1 MRNADIPFTKARTF
15 VTHDFKIKPKHCV
28 ANLRIY
34 KQQSKMRTIFFQNGV
49 YVYSEN
55 FFDFED
61 DDNKAK
67 TDVSIIVS
75 VKSNFTDS
83 RLLYGGRVRV
93 YLESNHGS
101 NLTIDGVDIKDFH
114 YYESSNKTCA
124 EFYVTDEL
132 PEQKV
137 TAYLNQIEQLGI
149 DTFLENYKTTLENF
163 KADIM
168 ALCEKYES
176 LLKEEEPNSESADTY
191 KDFLNRARACL
202 TILTI
207 ILFSLAC
214 NMKTGL
220 DNHVYEDAYN
230 EVLAEYDV
238 VND

>member
-1 MRNADIPFTKARTF
+1 MMGGKFT
-15 VTHDFKIKPKHCV
+15 
-28 ANLRIY
+28 
-34 KQQSKMRTIFFQNGV
+34 
-49 YVYSEN
+49 
-55 FFDFED
+55 
-61 DDNKAK
+61 
-67 TDVSIIVS
+67 
-75 VKSNFTDS
+75 
-83 RLLYGGRVRV
+83 
-93 YLESNHGS
+93 
-101 NLTIDGVDIKDFH
+101 LTIDGVEIKNL
-114 YYESSNKTCA
+114 YYEYLNGTCA
-124 EFYVTDEL
+124 VIRVTNEL
-132 PEQKV
+132 TVQKV

-176 LLKEEEPNSESADTY
+176 LLKEEEPNSGSANTY
-191 KDFLNRARACL
+191 KDFLDRARSCL

>member
-1 MRNADIPFTKARTF
+1 MK
-15 VTHDFKIKPKHCV
+15 
-28 ANLRIY
+28 
-34 KQQSKMRTIFFQNGV
+34 TIFFQNGV
-49 YVYSEN
+49 YVCSEEE
-55 FFDFED
+55 FDFED
-61 DDNKAK
+61 DDNKVK
-67 TDVSIIVS
+67 TDVSIIICDDRS
-75 VKSNFTDS
+75 CQCDS
-83 RLLYGGRVRV
+83 KLLYGGRVIVDFPR
-93 YLESNHGS
+93 YDGS
-101 NLTIDGVDIKDFH
+101 KFTLTIDGVEIKNL
-114 YYESSNKTCA
+114 YYEYLNGTCA
-124 EFYVTDEL
+124 VIRVTNEL
-132 PEQKV
+132 TVQKV

-238 VND
+238 VSD

>member
-1 MRNADIPFTKARTF
+1 MK
-15 VTHDFKIKPKHCV
+15 
-28 ANLRIY
+28 
-34 KQQSKMRTIFFQNGV
+34 TIFFQNGV
-49 YVYSEN
+49 YVYSEEE
-55 FFDFED
+55 FDFED
-61 DDNKAK
+61 DDNKEK

-75 VKSNFTDS
+75 ADSPYGSDS
-83 RLLYGGRVRV
+83 RLLYGGRVKVSLR
-93 YLESNHGS
+93 YDLGCR
-101 NLTIDGVDIKDFH
+101 LTIDGVEIKGFDKK
-114 YYESSNKTCA
+114 SSNEACA
-124 EFYVTDEL
+124 MIYVTGNL
-132 PEQKV
+132 ITQKV

-149 DTFLENYKTTLENF
+149 DTFLENYKTALETF

-168 ALCEKYES
+168 VLCEKYES
-176 LLKEEEPNSESADTY
+176 LLKEEEPNSGSANTY
-191 KDFLNRARACL
+191 KDFLDRARACL

>member
-1 MRNADIPFTKARTF
+1 
-15 VTHDFKIKPKHCV
+15 
-28 ANLRIY
+28 
-34 KQQSKMRTIFFQNGV
+34 MRTIFFQNGV
-49 YVYSEN
+49 YVYSEE

-61 DDNKAK
+61 DDNNAK
-67 TDVSIIVS
+67 TDASIIVS
-75 VKSNFTDS
+75 AKSNFTDS

-114 YYESSNKTCA
+114 YNETSTNPCSG
-124 EFYVTDEL
+124 FYITDEL
-132 PEQKV
+132 TVQKV

-149 DTFLENYKTTLENF
+149 DTFLENYKTALEAF

-168 ALCEKYES
+168 ALCEKYEN

-191 KDFLNRARACL
+191 KDFLDRARACL

-238 VND
+238 AND

>member
-1 MRNADIPFTKARTF
+1 MK
-15 VTHDFKIKPKHCV
+15 
-28 ANLRIY
+28 
-34 KQQSKMRTIFFQNGV
+34 TIFFQNGV
-49 YVYSEN
+49 YVCSEEE
-55 FFDFED
+55 FDFED
-61 DDNKAK
+61 DDNKVK
-67 TDVSIIVS
+67 TDVSIIICDDRS
-75 VKSNFTDS
+75 CQCDS
-83 RLLYGGRVRV
+83 KLLYGGRVIVDFPR
-93 YLESNHGS
+93 YNGGKFT
-101 NLTIDGVDIKDFH
+101 LTIDGVEIKNL
-114 YYESSNKTCA
+114 YYEYLNGTCA
-124 EFYVTDEL
+124 VIRVTNEL
-132 PEQKV
+132 TVQKV

-191 KDFLNRARACL
+191 KDFLNIARACL

>member
-1 MRNADIPFTKARTF
+1 MK
-15 VTHDFKIKPKHCV
+15 
-28 ANLRIY
+28 
-34 KQQSKMRTIFFQNGV
+34 TIFFKNGV
-49 YVYSEN
+49 YVYSEEK
-55 FFDFED
+55 FKFDN

-75 VKSNFTDS
+75 DDRHFQRNY
-83 RLLYGGRVRV
+83 LYGERVRV
-93 YLESNHGS
+93 SLFSDGS
-101 NLTIDGVDIKDFH
+101 GCLTIDGIEIKRFYSPYTSD
-114 YYESSNKTCA
+114 ETCA
-124 EFYVTDEL
+124 VIEVTASL
-132 PEQKV
+132 GAQKV

-168 ALCEKYES
+168 VLCEMYES

-191 KDFLNRARACL
+191 KDFLDRARSCL

-230 EVLAEYDV
+230 EVLVEYDV
-238 VND
+238 VSD

>member
-1 MRNADIPFTKARTF
+1 MK
-15 VTHDFKIKPKHCV
+15 
-28 ANLRIY
+28 
-34 KQQSKMRTIFFQNGV
+34 TIFFQNGV
-49 YVYSEN
+49 YVCSEEE
-55 FFDFED
+55 FDFED
-61 DDNKAK
+61 DDNKVK
-67 TDVSIIVS
+67 TDVSIIICDDRS
-75 VKSNFTDS
+75 CQCDS
-83 RLLYGGRVRV
+83 KLLYGGRVIVDFPR
-93 YLESNHGS
+93 YNGGKFTLN
-101 NLTIDGVDIKDFH
+101 IDGVEIKNL
-114 YYESSNKTCA
+114 YYEYLNGTCA
-124 EFYVTDEL
+124 VIRVTNEL
-132 PEQKV
+132 TVQKV

-191 KDFLNRARACL
+191 KDFLDRARACL

-207 ILFSLAC
+207 MLFSLAC

-238 VND
+238 VSD

>member
-1 MRNADIPFTKARTF
+1 MK
-15 VTHDFKIKPKHCV
+15 
-28 ANLRIY
+28 
-34 KQQSKMRTIFFQNGV
+34 TIFFQNGV
-49 YVYSEN
+49 YVYSEEE
-55 FFDFED
+55 FDFED
-61 DDNKAK
+61 DDNKVK
-67 TDVSIIVS
+67 TNDSIIVS
-75 VKSNFTDS
+75 VDSPYDSDS
-83 RLLYGGRVRV
+83 RLLYGGRVKV
-93 YLESNHGS
+93 YLERHEC
-101 NLTIDGVDIKDFH
+101 NLTVDGVEIKGFDNK
-114 YYESSNKTCA
+114 SSNESCA
-124 EFYVTDEL
+124 MIYVTDDL
-132 PEQKV
+132 TTQKV

-176 LLKEEEPNSESADTY
+176 LLKEEEPNSGSANTY
-191 KDFLNRARACL
+191 KDFLDRARSCL

>member
-1 MRNADIPFTKARTF
+1 MK
-15 VTHDFKIKPKHCV
+15 
-28 ANLRIY
+28 
-34 KQQSKMRTIFFQNGV
+34 TIFFKNGV
-49 YVYSEN
+49 YVYSEAKFN
-55 FFDFED
+55 FEN
-61 DDNKAK
+61 DDNKVK
-67 TDVSIIVS
+67 SDVSIIVS
-75 VKSNFTDS
+75 DDRHFQRNY
-83 RLLYGGRVRV
+83 LYGGRVRV
-93 YLESNHGS
+93 FLFSDGSCYLA
-101 NLTIDGVDIKDFH
+101 IDGIEIKRFYSPDTSD
-114 YYESSNKTCA
+114 ETCA
-124 EFYVTDEL
+124 VIEVTASL
-132 PEQKV
+132 GAQKV

-149 DTFLENYKTTLENF
+149 DTFLENYKTALEAS

-176 LLKEEEPNSESADTY
+176 LLKEEEPNSGSANTY
-191 KDFLNRARACL
+191 KDFLDRARACL

>member
-1 MRNADIPFTKARTF
+1 MK
-15 VTHDFKIKPKHCV
+15 
-28 ANLRIY
+28 
-34 KQQSKMRTIFFQNGV
+34 TIFFKNGV
-49 YVYSEN
+49 YVYSEEK
-55 FFDFED
+55 FKFDN

-75 VKSNFTDS
+75 DDRHFQRNY
-83 RLLYGGRVRV
+83 LYGGRVRV
-93 YLESNHGS
+93 SFFSDGS
-101 NLTIDGVDIKDFH
+101 GYLTIDGIEIKRFYSPYTSD
-114 YYESSNKTCA
+114 ETCA
-124 EFYVTDEL
+124 VIEVTASL
-132 PEQKV
+132 GAQKV

-149 DTFLENYKTTLENF
+149 DTFLENYKTALEAF

-168 ALCEKYES
+168 VLSEKYES
-176 LLKEEEPNSESADTY
+176 LLKEEEPNSGSANTY
-191 KDFLNRARACL
+191 KDFLDRARACL

>member
-1 MRNADIPFTKARTF
+1 MK
-15 VTHDFKIKPKHCV
+15 
-28 ANLRIY
+28 
-34 KQQSKMRTIFFQNGV
+34 TIFFQNGV
-49 YVYSEN
+49 YVCSEEE
-55 FFDFED
+55 FDFED
-61 DDNKAK
+61 DDNKVK
-67 TDVSIIVS
+67 TDVSIIICDDRS
-75 VKSNFTDS
+75 CQCDS
-83 RLLYGGRVRV
+83 KLLYGGRVIVDFPR
-93 YLESNHGS
+93 YDGGKFT
-101 NLTIDGVDIKDFH
+101 LTIDGVEIKNL
-114 YYESSNKTCA
+114 YYEYLNGTCA
-124 EFYVTDEL
+124 VIRVTNEL
-132 PEQKV
+132 TVQKV

-238 VND
+238 VSD

>member
-1 MRNADIPFTKARTF
+1 ME
-15 VTHDFKIKPKHCV
+15 
-28 ANLRIY
+28 
-34 KQQSKMRTIFFQNGV
+34 TIFFQNGV
-49 YVYSEN
+49 YVCSEEEFN
-55 FFDFED
+55 FED
-61 DDNKAK
+61 KDNKVKA
-67 TDVSIIVS
+67 DASIII
-75 VKSNFTDS
+75 SNNENPNS
-83 RLLYGGRVRV
+83 RLLYGGRVKV
-93 YLESNHGS
+93 SLLNAIFHIA
-101 NLTIDGVDIKDFH
+101 IDGIEVNAFG
-114 YYESSNKTCA
+114 YTSSYNNQA
-124 EFYVTDEL
+124 GIYQTDNL
-132 PEQKV
+132 SVQKV

-176 LLKEEEPNSESADTY
+176 LLKEEEPNSGSANTY
-191 KDFLNRARACL
+191 KDFLDRARACL

-238 VND
+238 VSD

>member
-1 MRNADIPFTKARTF
+1 MK
-15 VTHDFKIKPKHCV
+15 
-28 ANLRIY
+28 
-34 KQQSKMRTIFFQNGV
+34 TIFFQNGV
-49 YVYSEN
+49 YVCSEEE
-55 FFDFED
+55 FDFED
-61 DDNKAK
+61 DDNKVK
-67 TDVSIIVS
+67 TDVSIIICDDRS
-75 VKSNFTDS
+75 CQCDS
-83 RLLYGGRVRV
+83 KLLYGGRVIVDFPR
-93 YLESNHGS
+93 YNGGKFT
-101 NLTIDGVDIKDFH
+101 LTIDGVEIKNL
-114 YYESSNKTCA
+114 YYEYLNGTCA
-124 EFYVTDEL
+124 VIRVTNEL
-132 PEQKV
+132 TVQKV